1 MSEKSPISN
10 FTSADDE
17 VLAFLSNLGQ
27 KWCKS
32 DNVANF
38 IERNFTFFGSKP
50 LLQNLKDYK
59 TADYKNF
66 ADIKNFLSSH
76 ADIQSKILSGE
87 IGYVGDSLTSIE
99 LKFAPEYFYDFLKF
113 MVENI
118 AQHHY
123 FCSPKAGWILLIVM
137 EGYVEF
143 GVLDKQIF

>member
-1 MSEKSPISN
+1 MSEKNSVLK

-27 KWCKS
+27 KWRKS
-32 DNVANF
+32 DDIANF
-38 IERNFTFFGSKP
+38 IERNFTFVGSKP

-76 ADIQSKILSGE
+76 TSIQSKILSGE
-87 IGYVGDSLTSIE
+87 ISYVGDSLTSVE
-99 LKFAPEYFYDFLKF
+99 LKFAPECFYDFLKF
-113 MVENI
+113 MIGNLP
-118 AQHHY
+118 QHHY
-123 FCSPKAGWILLIVM
+123 FCSPKDGWILLIAM

-143 GVLDKQIF
+143 GVLDKQTF

>member
-1 MSEKSPISN
+1 MSEINLVSN

-27 KWCKS
+27 KWRKS
-32 DNVANF
+32 DDVANF
-38 IERNFTFFGSKP
+38 IERNFTFVGSKP

-59 TADYKNF
+59 TADYENF
-66 ADIKNFLSSH
+66 ADIKNFLSLDAS
-76 ADIQSKILSGE
+76 IQSKILSSE
-87 IGYVGDSLTSIE
+87 IGYVGDGLTSTE
-99 LKFAPEYFYDFLKF
+99 LKFVPEYFYDFLKF

-123 FCSPKAGWILLIVM
+123 FCSPKEGWILLVAT

-143 GVLDKQIF
+143 GVLDK

>member
-113 MVENI
+113 MVENVP
-118 AQHHY
+118 QHHY
-123 FCSPKAGWILLIVM
+123 FCSPKEGWILLIAM

-143 GVLDKQIF
+143 GVLDKQTF

>member
-1 MSEKSPISN
+1 MSQKSLVSN

-27 KWCKS
+27 KWHKS
-32 DNVANF
+32 DGVAKF
-38 IERNFTFFGSKP
+38 IERNFTFVGSKP

-66 ADIKNFLSSH
+66 TDIKNFLSSLTS
-76 ADIQSKILSGE
+76 IQGKILSSE
-87 IGYVGDSLTSIE
+87 IGYVGDGLTSLE

-113 MVENI
+113 MIENI

-123 FCSPKAGWILLIVM
+123 FCSPEEGWILLIAM

-143 GVLDKQIF
+143 GVLDKQTF

>member
-1 MSEKSPISN
+1 MSEINSVSN
-10 FTSADDE
+10 FTPADDE

-27 KWCKS
+27 KWRKS
-32 DNVANF
+32 DDVANF
-38 IERNFTFFGSKP
+38 IERNFTFVGSKP

-59 TADYKNF
+59 TADCKNF

-76 ADIQSKILSGE
+76 TDIQSKILSSE
-87 IGYVGDSLTSIE
+87 IGYVGDGLTSLE
-99 LKFAPEYFYDFLKF
+99 LKIAPECFYDFLKF

-123 FCSPKAGWILLIVM
+123 FYSPKEGWILLIAM

-143 GVLDKQIF
+143 GVLDKQTF